1 MHEVTADV
9 SRWLQAGELVV
20 LATVIQTWGSAPRA
34 AGGKMAIAAGDRLS
48 GSVSG
53 GCVEG
58 AVAECAAQ
66 VLRDEIGRAHV

>member
-1 MHEVTADV
+1 MHEITADV
-9 SRWLQAGELVV
+9 SRWLPAGEPVV
-20 LATVIQTWGSAPRA
+20 LATVLQTGGSAPRA
-34 AGGKMAIAAGDRLS
+34 AGGKMAIAAGNRLS

-66 VLRDEIGRAHV
+66 VLREIGRAHV